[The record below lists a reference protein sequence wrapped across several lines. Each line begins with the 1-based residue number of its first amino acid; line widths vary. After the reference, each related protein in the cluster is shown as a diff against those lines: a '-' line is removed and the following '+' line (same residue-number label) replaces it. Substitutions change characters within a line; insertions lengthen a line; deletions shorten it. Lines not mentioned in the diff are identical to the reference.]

1 MIRSIKF
8 KKDHRVFKKDEEYTF
23 KPGMNLLVGDQGSG
37 KSTLI
42 ELLRSLNKKT
52 FADFDAGD
60 SSYRAQSISHLDK
73 IEDIVEID
81 ADPLKIVAFD
91 FERESARDMSAI
103 HHDMVW
109 EQLAAAKASHGQGNL
124 ISIDR
129 IMKQIKADQEKI
141 GTVIFDEPDAA
152 MSPRSC
158 YGLVGMFNGIANK
171 WGKQLIVAAH
181 NPIVIRGVNPLY
193 QKEPYWTEVLN
204 LEDKRWE
211 ASEIFMILQIGPNP
225 KAEQAEQKSREKTK
239 RKSKKARNAYAIPA
253 KSRKAGVIRPKSEKR
268 KNGKNKQ
275 AEYLSENSN

>member
-1 MIRSIKF
+1 MIKSIKF
-8 KKDHRVFKKDEEYTF
+8 KKDYRVFKKDEEYTF
-23 KPGMNLLVGDQGSG
+23 RPGVNLLVGDQGSG
-37 KSTLI
+37 KSTII

-52 FADFDAGD
+52 FADFDKGD
-60 SSYRAQSISHLDK
+60 SSYRADSIIEK

-81 ADPLKIVAFD
+81 ADTMKIVAFD
-91 FERESARDMSAI
+91 FERESARDKSAI
-103 HHDMVW
+103 HYDMVW
-109 EQLAAAKASHGQGNL
+109 EQIAAGRASHGQGNL

-141 GTVIFDEPDAA
+141 GTVLFDEPDAA

-181 NPIVIRGVNPLY
+181 NPIVIRGVSPLY

-211 ASEIFMILQIGPNP
+211 ASDIFMILQIGPNP
-225 KAEQAEQKSREKTK
+225 KAEQAKEKSREKTKTK
-239 RKSKKARNAYAIPA
+239 RKSKK
-253 KSRKAGVIRPKSEKR
+253 GT
-268 KNGKNKQ
+268 
-275 AEYLSENSN
+275 